1 MINRDKYDEDLIALG
16 FENQED
22 RIEIVQSLWNLV
34 IIVVNSLKDEEEQ
47 D

>member
-34 IIVVNSLKDEEEQ
+34 IIVVNSLKDEEE
-47 D
+47 

>member
-1 MINRDKYDEDLIALG
+1 MTNRDKYDEDLIALG